1 MTASLDFLFQK
12 KYERS
17 NRPWTVK
24 KKKKKNF
31 KAIHMT
37 KIATGFS
44 WIKKPG
50 AYPDNEML
58 KQYRLKNYIQPFMLM
73 QPFYNLGYVKGHG

>member
-1 MTASLDFLFQK
+1 
-12 KYERS
+12 
-17 NRPWTVK
+17 
-24 KKKKKNF
+24 
-31 KAIHMT
+31 MT

-50 AYPDNEML
+50 VYPDNETL

-73 QPFYNLGYVKGHG
+73 QPFYNLGYVKGMVKISIQWRKEGRAYNNEKKS